1 MLFAI
6 FSLFLQ
12 IKIDLSS
19 IDIREGLIEQLKN
32 ENRFWSYDMDSIKYV
47 SDDILIEKVFI
58 YLDLKDIDKLF
69 KILPFHVIKNC
80 WKKHVIPLGP
90 RYYSLNRFLAWYYF
104 NIKNPGKYVKSII
117 THHINSMTR

>member
-12 IKIDLSS
+12 IKIDLNS

-80 WKKHVIPLGP
+80 WKKHVIPLGS

-104 NIKNPGKYVKSII
+104 NIKNPGKYVKSIK
-117 THHINSMTR
+117 THHKNSMTR